1 MMTNYT
7 ASDLRKLAAA
17 EAARR
22 ERAHEEELKAQA
34 DALLLSFHLT
44 GSPRL
49 VDELAALGQRDLFRD
64 L

>member
-1 MMTNYT
+1 MLTNYT
-7 ASDLRKLAAA
+7 ASDLRQLAAA

-22 ERAHEEELKAQA
+22 ERAQEEERKAQA
-34 DALLLSFHLT
+34 EALLLTFHLT

>member
-1 MMTNYT
+1 MLTNYT
-7 ASDLRKLAAA
+7 ASDLRQRAA
-17 EAARR
+17 EEIARR
-22 ERAHEEELKAQA
+22 ERAQEEERKAQA

-49 VDELAALGQRDLFRD
+49 VDELAARGQRDLFRD

>member
-1 MMTNYT
+1 MLTNYT

-22 ERAHEEELKAQA
+22 EQAQEEERKAQA
-34 DALLLSFHLT
+34 EALLLTFHLT

>member
-1 MMTNYT
+1 MLTNYT

-17 EAARR
+17 EVARR
-22 ERAHEEELKAQA
+22 ERAQEEERKAQA
-34 DALLLSFHLT
+34 DALLSFHLT

-49 VDELAALGQRDLFRD
+49 VDELAARGQRDLFRD

>member
-1 MMTNYT
+1 MLTNYT

-22 ERAHEEELKAQA
+22 ERAQEEEHKAQA

-49 VDELAALGQRDLFRD
+49 VDELAARGQRDLFRD

>member
-1 MMTNYT
+1 MLTTYT
-7 ASDLRKLAAA
+7 ENDLRARAAA

-22 ERAHEEELKAQA
+22 ERERAEELKAQG

-49 VDELAALGQRDLFRD
+49 VDELAARGQRDLFRD

>member
-1 MMTNYT
+1 MLTNYT

-22 ERAHEEELKAQA
+22 EQAQEEERKAQA

>member
-1 MMTNYT
+1 MLTAYT
-7 ASDLRKLAAA
+7 ERDLKSRAAA

-22 ERAHEEELKAQA
+22 DREREEERKAQG

-49 VDELAALGQRDLFRD
+49 VDELAALCQRDLFRD

>member
-1 MMTNYT
+1 MLTNYT

-22 ERAHEEELKAQA
+22 ELAQEEERKAQA
-34 DALLLSFHLT
+34 EALLLTFHLT

>member
-1 MMTNYT
+1 MLTNYT

-17 EAARR
+17 EVARR
-22 ERAHEEELKAQA
+22 ERAQEEERKAQA

>member
-22 ERAHEEELKAQA
+22 ERAQEEERKAQA
-34 DALLLSFHLT
+34 DALRLSFHLT

-49 VDELAALGQRDLFRD
+49 VDELAARGQRDLFRD

>member
-1 MMTNYT
+1 MLTNYT
-7 ASDLRKLAAA
+7 ASDLRQLAAA

-22 ERAHEEELKAQA
+22 ERAQEEERKAQA

>member
-1 MMTNYT
+1 MLTTYT
-7 ASDLRKLAAA
+7 ENDLRKLAAA

-22 ERAHEEELKAQA
+22 ELAQEEERKAQA
-34 DALLLSFHLT
+34 EALLLTFHLT

>member
-1 MMTNYT
+1 MLTNYT

-22 ERAHEEELKAQA
+22 DREREEERKAQG

-49 VDELAALGQRDLFRD
+49 VDELAARGQRDLFRD

>member
-1 MMTNYT
+1 MLTNYT
-7 ASDLRKLAAA
+7 ASDLHQQAAA

-22 ERAHEEELKAQA
+22 DREREEERKAQA

-49 VDELAALGQRDLFRD
+49 VDELAARGQRDLFRD

>member
-1 MMTNYT
+1 MLTNYT
-7 ASDLRKLAAA
+7 ENDLRARAAA

-22 ERAHEEELKAQA
+22 DQEREDERKAQA